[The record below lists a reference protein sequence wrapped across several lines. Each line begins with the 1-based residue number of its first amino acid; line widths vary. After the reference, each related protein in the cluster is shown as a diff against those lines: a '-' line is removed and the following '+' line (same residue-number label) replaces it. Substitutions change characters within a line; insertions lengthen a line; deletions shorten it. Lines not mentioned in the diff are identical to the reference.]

1 MASADWQ
8 KIKSRQAV
16 KAILR
21 HNCKDTREQTK
32 EHSNPHLR
40 PELTA
45 TNTGLWDTYAEAS
58 KRYDDRWAEVNGDK
72 TIRKDAVVGLGFSIP
87 APDELP
93 EDKEDKWFV
102 KVLDI
107 MATRYGYENI
117 ASFAVHRDERHEYID
132 PDTHE
137 RKMSRT
143 HAQGILF
150 PEADGTMCAKKIMT
164 KGRMA
169 ALNRA
174 IDEMSRTEFGVSF
187 LTGKGTKSR
196 GSVEEMKAKSLQA
209 EIEELEQKKADLE
222 KQKASLTREIEGKQ
236 ITLNAVNR
244 DIATGT
250 ATRDALI
257 ADLRGVEDRARKE
270 APEAEKPPTE
280 DDRAVIG
287 EVRRRRTKMKNG
299 KEMPTYD
306 YYLDAA
312 RQREQAERQK
322 EQEERER
329 IARQAAEER
338 QRQEKQ
344 AEYIK
349 RYSGF
354 AKKRQ
359 DTTSAGRKLPDI
371 SHITQR
377 GDSYDGPEF

>member
-8 KIKSRQAV
+8 KIKSRQQV

-45 TNTGLWDTYAEAS
+45 TNTGLWDTYAEAV

-72 TIRKDAVVGLGFSIP
+72 TVRKDAVVGLGFSTP
-87 APDELP
+87 APDDLP
-93 EDKEDKWFV
+93 EDKENKWFV
-102 KVLDI
+102 QVLDI

-169 ALNRA
+169 ELNRA

-187 LTGKGTKSR
+187 LTGRGTKSR
-196 GSVEEMKAKSLQA
+196 GSVEEMKARSLQA
-209 EIEELEQKKADLE
+209 EIEDLE
-222 KQKASLTREIEGKQ
+222 KQKAALTREIEGKQ

-250 ATRDALI
+250 ATRDALM
-257 ADLRGVEDRARKE
+257 ADLRGVEDRARKK
-270 APEAEKPPTE
+270 ATEAEKPLTE

-377 GDSYDGPEF
+377 GDSYDGPEY

>member
-8 KIKSRQAV
+8 KIKSRQQV

-45 TNTGLWDTYAEAS
+45 TNTGLWDTYAEAA

-72 TIRKDAVVGLGFSIP
+72 TVRKDAVVGLGFSIP
-87 APDELP
+87 APDALP
-93 EDKEDKWFV
+93 EEQEDKWFV

-107 MATRYGYENI
+107 MVTRYGYENI

-209 EIEELEQKKADLE
+209 EIEDLE
-222 KQKASLTREIEGKQ
+222 KQKAALTREIEGKRQ
-236 ITLNAVNR
+236 EQQALDNS
-244 DIATGT
+244 IARGK
-250 ATRDALI
+250 ATRDALT
-257 ADLRGVEDRARKE
+257 ADLRAVERKARVQ
-270 APEAEKPPTE
+270 APEAEKPFTE

-287 EVRRRRTKMKNG
+287 VVKRRSLTMKDGQKVNAYDHYKAIAD
-299 KEMPTYD
+299 KERD
-306 YYLDAA
+306 RKA
-312 RQREQAERQK
+312 REEQA
-322 EQEERER
+322 ERER
-329 IARQAAEER
+329 IAREAEAERRRQEREAEEQRRREEQRKAFIAR
-338 QRQEKQ
+338 QPKVPRTP
-344 AEYIK
+344 
-349 RYSGF
+349 G
-354 AKKRQ
+354 
-359 DTTSAGRKLPDI
+359 GRPMPDI
-371 SHITQR
+371 SNITQR
-377 GDSYDGPEF
+377 GDSYDGPEY

>member
-8 KIKSRQAV
+8 KIKSRQQV

-45 TNTGLWDTYAEAS
+45 TNTGLWDTYAEAA

-72 TIRKDAVVGLGFSIP
+72 TVRKDAVVGLGFSIP
-87 APDELP
+87 APDDLP
-93 EDKEDKWFV
+93 EEQEDKWFV

-107 MATRYGYENI
+107 MVTRYGYENI

-169 ALNRA
+169 ELNRA
-174 IDEMSRTEFGVSF
+174 IDDMSRTEFGVSF

-209 EIEELEQKKADLE
+209 EIEDLE
-222 KQKASLTREIEGKQ
+222 KQKAALTREIEGKRQ
-236 ITLNAVNR
+236 EQQALDNS
-244 DIATGT
+244 IARGK
-250 ATRDALI
+250 ATRDALT
-257 ADLRGVEDRARKE
+257 ADLRAVERKARVQ
-270 APEAEKPPTE
+270 APEAEKPLTE

-287 EVRRRRTKMKNG
+287 VVKRRSLTMKDGQKVNAYDHYKAIAD
-299 KEMPTYD
+299 KERD
-306 YYLDAA
+306 RKA
-312 RQREQAERQK
+312 REEQA
-322 EQEERER
+322 ERER
-329 IARQAAEER
+329 IAREAEAERRRQEREAEEQRRREEQRKAFMAR
-338 QRQEKQ
+338 QPKVPRTP
-344 AEYIK
+344 
-349 RYSGF
+349 G
-354 AKKRQ
+354 
-359 DTTSAGRKLPDI
+359 GRPMPDI

>member
-1 MASADWQ
+1 MASADWK
-8 KIKSRQAV
+8 KIKSRQQV

-21 HNCKDTREQTK
+21 HNCKDTREQTQ

-45 TNTGLWDTYAEAS
+45 TNTGLWDTYAEAA

-87 APDELP
+87 APDALP
-93 EDKEDKWFV
+93 EDKENKWFV
-102 KVLDI
+102 KVLEI
-107 MATRYGYENI
+107 MSDRFGYENI

-169 ALNRA
+169 ELNRA

-209 EIEELEQKKADLE
+209 EIEDLE
-222 KQKASLTREIEGKQ
+222 KQKAALTREIEGKRQ
-236 ITLNAVNR
+236 EQQALDNS
-244 DIATGT
+244 IARGK
-250 ATRDALI
+250 ATRDALT
-257 ADLRGVEDRARKE
+257 ADLRAVERKARVQ
-270 APEAEKPPTE
+270 APEAEKPFTE

-287 EVRRRRTKMKNG
+287 VVKRRSLTMKDGQKVNAYDHYKAIAD
-299 KEMPTYD
+299 KERD
-306 YYLDAA
+306 RKA
-312 RQREQAERQK
+312 REEQA
-322 EQEERER
+322 ERER
-329 IARQAAEER
+329 IAREAEAERRRQEREAEEQRRREEQRKAFIAR
-338 QRQEKQ
+338 QPKVPRTP
-344 AEYIK
+344 
-349 RYSGF
+349 G
-354 AKKRQ
+354 
-359 DTTSAGRKLPDI
+359 GRPMPDI
-371 SHITQR
+371 SNITQR
-377 GDSYDGPEF
+377 GDSYDGPEY

>member
-1 MASADWQ
+1 MASVDWMKYKTAAD
-8 KIKSRQAV
+8 V
-16 KAILR
+16 KARLR
-21 HNCKDTREQTK
+21 HDCQDTRENTK
-32 EHSNPHLR
+32 QHQNTHINKA
-40 PELTA
+40 LTG
-45 TNTGLWDTYAEAS
+45 TNTGVWTEYKEARERFE
-58 KRYDDRWAEVNGDK
+58 KRLAEVTDGK
-72 TIRKDAVVGLGFSIP
+72 TVRKDAVRGVGFNIP
-87 APDELP
+87 APEGLTP
-93 EDKEDKWFV
+93 DKEDAWFARA
-102 KVLDI
+102 LDI
-107 MATRYGYENI
+107 MGERYGLENI
-117 ASFAVHRDERHEYID
+117 CCYTIHRDEVHDYY
-132 PDTHE
+132 DTE
-137 RKMSRT
+137 KQAWCKSRV
-143 HAQGILF
+143 HAQGILV
-150 PEADGTMCAKKIMT
+150 PEVDGSLCAKKVT
-164 KGRMA
+164 ARGRMM
-169 ALNRA
+169 ALNEA
-174 IDEMSRTEFGVSF
+174 IDQMSRDEFGLAF
-187 LTGKGTKSR
+187 MDGTKRKSR
-196 GSVEEMKAKSLQA
+196 GSVEAMKAKSLQA
-209 EIEELEQKKADLE
+209 EIEELAR
-222 KQKASLTREIEGKQ
+222 QKAALTREIEGKQ

-250 ATRDALI
+250 ATRDALV
-257 ADLRGVEDRARKE
+257 ADLRGVEDRARKP
-270 APEAEKPPTE
+270 ATEAEKPFTE

-371 SHITQR
+371 SNITQR

>member
-1 MASADWQ
+1 MASADWK
-8 KIKSRQAV
+8 KIKSRQQV

-21 HNCKDTREQTK
+21 HNCKDTREQTQ

-45 TNTGLWDTYAEAS
+45 TNTGLWDTYAEAA

-72 TIRKDAVVGLGFSIP
+72 TVRKDAVVGLGFSIP
-87 APDELP
+87 APDALP
-93 EDKEDKWFV
+93 EDKENKWFV
-102 KVLDI
+102 KVLEI
-107 MATRYGYENI
+107 MSDRFGYENI

-169 ALNRA
+169 ELNRA
-174 IDEMSRTEFGVSF
+174 IDDMSRTEFGVSF

-209 EIEELEQKKADLE
+209 EIEELEQQRA
-222 KQKASLTREIEGKQ
+222 ALTREIEGKRQ
-236 ITLNAVNR
+236 EQQAL
-244 DIATGT
+244 DKSIARGK
-250 ATRDALI
+250 ATRDALT
-257 ADLRGVEDRARKE
+257 ADLRAVERKARVQ
-270 APEAEKPPTE
+270 APEAEKPLTE

-287 EVRRRRTKMKNG
+287 VVKRRSLTMKDGQKVNAYDHYKAIAD
-299 KEMPTYD
+299 KERD
-306 YYLDAA
+306 RKA
-312 RQREQAERQK
+312 REEQA
-322 EQEERER
+322 ERER
-329 IARQAAEER
+329 IAREAEAERRRQEREAEEQRRREEQRKAFMAR
-338 QRQEKQ
+338 QPKVPRTP
-344 AEYIK
+344 
-349 RYSGF
+349 G
-354 AKKRQ
+354 
-359 DTTSAGRKLPDI
+359 GRPMPDI

>member
-8 KIKSRQAV
+8 KIKSRQQV

-45 TNTGLWDTYAEAS
+45 TNTGLWDTYAEAA
-58 KRYDDRWAEVNGDK
+58 KRYDDRWAAVNGDK
-72 TIRKDAVVGLGFSIP
+72 TVRKDAVVGLGFSVP
-87 APDELP
+87 APDALP
-93 EDKEDKWFV
+93 EDKENKWFV
-102 KVLDI
+102 KVLEI
-107 MATRYGYENI
+107 MSDRFGYENI

-169 ALNRA
+169 ELNRA

-209 EIEELEQKKADLE
+209 EIEELEQQRA
-222 KQKASLTREIEGKQ
+222 ALTREIEGKRQ
-236 ITLNAVNR
+236 EQQALDNS
-244 DIATGT
+244 IARGK
-250 ATRDALI
+250 ATRDALT
-257 ADLRGVEDRARKE
+257 ADLRAVERKARVQ
-270 APEAEKPPTE
+270 APEAEKPLTE

-287 EVRRRRTKMKNG
+287 VVKRRSLTMKDGQKVNAYDHYKAIAD
-299 KEMPTYD
+299 KERD
-306 YYLDAA
+306 RKA
-312 RQREQAERQK
+312 REEQA
-322 EQEERER
+322 ERER
-329 IARQAAEER
+329 IAREAEAERRRQEREAEEQRRREEQRKAFMAR
-338 QRQEKQ
+338 QPKVPRTP
-344 AEYIK
+344 
-349 RYSGF
+349 G
-354 AKKRQ
+354 
-359 DTTSAGRKLPDI
+359 GRPMPDI

>member
-1 MASADWQ
+1 MASVDWQ
-8 KIKSRQAV
+8 KIKSSQYV
-16 KAILR
+16 KAVLR
-21 HNCKDTREQTK
+21 HNCKDTREQTQ
-32 EHSNPHLR
+32 EHSNPHLH

-45 TNTGLWDTYAEAS
+45 KNTGVWDTYAEACQ
-58 KRYDDRWAEVNGDK
+58 RYDDRLAEVTEGK
-72 TIRKDAVVGLGFSIP
+72 SVRKDAVLGLGFSIP
-87 APDELP
+87 APEGLP
-93 EDKEDKWFV
+93 ASKEEAWFYRTFE
-102 KVLDI
+102 I
-107 MATRYGYENI
+107 MGSRYGVENI
-117 ASFAVHRDERHEYID
+117 VSYAIHRDEKHEYID

-137 RKMSRT
+137 KNMSRT

-150 PEADGTMCAKKIMT
+150 PEVDGALCAKKIMT
-164 KGRMA
+164 RGRMA

-174 IDEMSRTEFGVSF
+174 IDDMSRAEFGVSF

-209 EIEELEQKKADLE
+209 EIEDLE
-222 KQKASLTREIEGKQ
+222 KQKAALTREIEGKQ

-250 ATRDALI
+250 ATRDALV
-257 ADLRGVEDRARKE
+257 ADLRGVEDRARKK
-270 APEAEKPPTE
+270 ATEAEKPFTE

-344 AEYIK
+344 AAYIK

>member
-8 KIKSRQAV
+8 KIKSRQQV

-45 TNTGLWDTYAEAS
+45 TNTGLWDTYAEAA

-72 TIRKDAVVGLGFSIP
+72 TVRKDAVVGLGFSIP
-87 APDELP
+87 APDALP
-93 EDKEDKWFV
+93 EEQEDKWFV

-107 MATRYGYENI
+107 MVTRYGYENI

-169 ALNRA
+169 ELNRA
-174 IDEMSRTEFGVSF
+174 IDDMSRTEFGVLF

-196 GSVEEMKAKSLQA
+196 GSVEAMKAKSLQA
-209 EIEELEQKKADLE
+209 EIEELEQQRA
-222 KQKASLTREIEGKQ
+222 ALTREIEGKRQ
-236 ITLNAVNR
+236 EQQALDNS
-244 DIATGT
+244 IARGK
-250 ATRDALI
+250 ATRDALT
-257 ADLRGVEDRARKE
+257 ADLRAVERKARVQ
-270 APEAEKPPTE
+270 APEAEKPLTE

-287 EVRRRRTKMKNG
+287 VVKRRSLTMKDGQKVNAYDHYKAIAD
-299 KEMPTYD
+299 KERD
-306 YYLDAA
+306 RKA
-312 RQREQAERQK
+312 REEQA
-322 EQEERER
+322 ERER
-329 IARQAAEER
+329 IAREAEAERRRQEREAEE
-338 QRQEKQ
+338 QRRREEQ
-344 AEYIK
+344 
-349 RYSGF
+349 
-354 AKKRQ
+354 
-359 DTTSAGRKLPDI
+359 RKAFMARPYAL
-371 SHITQR
+371 H
-377 GDSYDGPEF
+377 

>member
-1 MASADWQ
+1 MASADWK
-8 KIKSRQAV
+8 KIKSRQQV

-21 HNCKDTREQTK
+21 HNCKDTREQTQ

-45 TNTGLWDTYAEAS
+45 TNTGLWDTYAEAA

-87 APDELP
+87 APDALP
-93 EDKEDKWFV
+93 EDKENKWFV
-102 KVLDI
+102 KVLEI
-107 MATRYGYENI
+107 MSDRFGYENI

-209 EIEELEQKKADLE
+209 EIEDLE
-222 KQKASLTREIEGKQ
+222 KQKAALTREIEGKRQ
-236 ITLNAVNR
+236 EQQALDNS
-244 DIATGT
+244 IARGK
-250 ATRDALI
+250 ATRDALT
-257 ADLRGVEDRARKE
+257 ADLRAVERKARVQ
-270 APEAEKPPTE
+270 APEAEKPFTE

-287 EVRRRRTKMKNG
+287 VVKRRSLTMKDGQKVNAYDHYKAIAD
-299 KEMPTYD
+299 KERD
-306 YYLDAA
+306 RKA
-312 RQREQAERQK
+312 REEQA
-322 EQEERER
+322 ERER
-329 IARQAAEER
+329 IAREAEAERRRQEREAEEQRRREEQRKAFIAR
-338 QRQEKQ
+338 QPKVPRTP
-344 AEYIK
+344 
-349 RYSGF
+349 G
-354 AKKRQ
+354 
-359 DTTSAGRKLPDI
+359 GRPMPDI
-371 SHITQR
+371 SNITQR

>member
-1 MASADWQ
+1 MASADWK
-8 KIKSRQAV
+8 KIKSRQQV

-21 HNCKDTREQTK
+21 HNCKDTREQTQ

-45 TNTGLWDTYAEAS
+45 TNTGLWDTYAEAA

-87 APDELP
+87 APDALP
-93 EDKEDKWFV
+93 EDKENKWFV
-102 KVLDI
+102 KVLEI
-107 MATRYGYENI
+107 MSDRFGYENI

-209 EIEELEQKKADLE
+209 EIEDLE
-222 KQKASLTREIEGKQ
+222 KQKAALTREIEGKRQ
-236 ITLNAVNR
+236 EQQALDNS
-244 DIATGT
+244 IARGK
-250 ATRDALI
+250 ATRDALT
-257 ADLRGVEDRARKE
+257 ADLRAVERKARVQ
-270 APEAEKPPTE
+270 APEAEKPFTE

-287 EVRRRRTKMKNG
+287 VVKRRSLTMKDGQKVNAYDHYKAIAD
-299 KEMPTYD
+299 KERD
-306 YYLDAA
+306 RKA
-312 RQREQAERQK
+312 REEQA
-322 EQEERER
+322 ERER
-329 IARQAAEER
+329 IAREAEAERRRQEREAEEQRRREEQRKAFIAR
-338 QRQEKQ
+338 QPKVPRTP
-344 AEYIK
+344 
-349 RYSGF
+349 G
-354 AKKRQ
+354 
-359 DTTSAGRKLPDI
+359 GRPMPDI
-371 SHITQR
+371 SNITQR
-377 GDSYDGPEF
+377 GDSYDGPEY

>member
-1 MASADWQ
+1 MASADWK
-8 KIKSRQAV
+8 KIKSRQQV

-21 HNCKDTREQTK
+21 HNCKDTREQTQ

-45 TNTGLWDTYAEAS
+45 TNTGLWDTYAEAA

-72 TIRKDAVVGLGFSIP
+72 TVRKDAVVGLGFSIP
-87 APDELP
+87 APDALP
-93 EDKEDKWFV
+93 EEQEDKWFV

-107 MATRYGYENI
+107 MVTRYGYENI

-169 ALNRA
+169 ELNRA
-174 IDEMSRTEFGVSF
+174 IDDMSRTEFGVSF

-209 EIEELEQKKADLE
+209 EIEELEQQRA
-222 KQKASLTREIEGKQ
+222 ALTREIEGKRQ
-236 ITLNAVNR
+236 EQQALDNS
-244 DIATGT
+244 IARGK
-250 ATRDALI
+250 ATRDALT
-257 ADLRGVEDRARKE
+257 ADLRAVERKARVQ
-270 APEAEKPPTE
+270 APEAEKPLTE

-287 EVRRRRTKMKNG
+287 VVKRRSLTMKDGQKVNAYDHYKAIAD
-299 KEMPTYD
+299 KERD
-306 YYLDAA
+306 RKA
-312 RQREQAERQK
+312 REEQA
-322 EQEERER
+322 ERER
-329 IARQAAEER
+329 IAREAEAERRRQEREAEEQRRREEQRKAFMAR
-338 QRQEKQ
+338 QPKVPRTP
-344 AEYIK
+344 
-349 RYSGF
+349 G
-354 AKKRQ
+354 
-359 DTTSAGRKLPDI
+359 GRPMPDI
-371 SHITQR
+371 SNITQR
-377 GDSYDGPEF
+377 GDSYDGPEY

>member
-8 KIKSRQAV
+8 KIKSRQQV

-45 TNTGLWDTYAEAS
+45 TNTGLWDTYAEAA

-72 TIRKDAVVGLGFSIP
+72 TVRKDAVVGLGFSIP
-87 APDELP
+87 APDALP
-93 EDKEDKWFV
+93 EEQEDKWFV

-107 MATRYGYENI
+107 MVTRYGYENI

-150 PEADGTMCAKKIMT
+150 PEAGGTMCAKKIMT

-169 ALNRA
+169 ELNRA
-174 IDEMSRTEFGVSF
+174 IDDMSRTEFGVSF

-209 EIEELEQKKADLE
+209 EIEELEQQRA
-222 KQKASLTREIEGKQ
+222 ALTREIEGKRQ
-236 ITLNAVNR
+236 EQQALDNS
-244 DIATGT
+244 IARGK
-250 ATRDALI
+250 ATRDALT
-257 ADLRGVEDRARKE
+257 ADLRAVERKARVQ
-270 APEAEKPPTE
+270 APEAEKPLTE

-287 EVRRRRTKMKNG
+287 VVKRRSLTMKDGQKVNAYDHYKAIAD
-299 KEMPTYD
+299 KERD
-306 YYLDAA
+306 RKA
-312 RQREQAERQK
+312 REEQA
-322 EQEERER
+322 ERER
-329 IARQAAEER
+329 IAREAEAERRRQEREAEEQRRREEQRKAFMAR
-338 QRQEKQ
+338 QPKVPRTP
-344 AEYIK
+344 
-349 RYSGF
+349 G
-354 AKKRQ
+354 
-359 DTTSAGRKLPDI
+359 GRPMPDI

>member
-1 MASADWQ
+1 MASVDW
-8 KIKSRQAV
+8 KKYKTAGDV
-16 KAILR
+16 KARLR
-21 HNCKDTREQTK
+21 HDCQDTRENTK
-32 EHSNPHLR
+32 QHQNPHINKAM
-40 PELTA
+40 TNQ
-45 TNTGLWDTYAEAS
+45 NTGVWTEYKDARERFE
-58 KRYDDRWAEVNGDK
+58 KRLAEVTDGK
-72 TIRKDAVVGLGFSIP
+72 TVRKDAVRGVGFNIP
-87 APDELP
+87 APEGLTP
-93 EDKEDKWFV
+93 DKEDAWFARA
-102 KVLDI
+102 LDI
-107 MATRYGYENI
+107 MGERYGLENVCCYTI
-117 ASFAVHRDERHEYID
+117 HRDEVHDYY
-132 PDTHE
+132 DTE
-137 RKMSRT
+137 KQAWCKSRV
-143 HAQGILF
+143 HAQGILV
-150 PEADGTMCAKKIMT
+150 PEVDGSLCAKKVT
-164 KGRMA
+164 ARGRMME
-169 ALNRA
+169 LNEA
-174 IDEMSRTEFGVSF
+174 IDQMSRDEFGLAF
-187 LTGKGTKSR
+187 MDGTKRKSR

-209 EIEELEQKKADLE
+209 EIEELER
-222 KQKASLTREIEGKQ
+222 QKAALTREIEGKQ

-250 ATRDALI
+250 ATRDALV
-257 ADLRGVEDRARKE
+257 ADLRGVEDRARKK
-270 APEAEKPPTE
+270 APEAEKPFTE

-344 AEYIK
+344 AAYIK

>member
-8 KIKSRQAV
+8 KIKSRQQV

-45 TNTGLWDTYAEAS
+45 TNTGLWDTYAEAA

-87 APDELP
+87 APDALP
-93 EDKEDKWFV
+93 EEQEDKWFV

-107 MATRYGYENI
+107 MVTRYGYENI

-169 ALNRA
+169 ELNRA
-174 IDEMSRTEFGVSF
+174 IDDMSRTEFGVSF

-196 GSVEEMKAKSLQA
+196 GSVEAMKAKSLQA
-209 EIEELEQKKADLE
+209 EIEELEQQRA
-222 KQKASLTREIEGKQ
+222 ALTREIEGKRQ
-236 ITLNAVNR
+236 EQQALDNS
-244 DIATGT
+244 IARGK
-250 ATRDALI
+250 ATRDALT
-257 ADLRGVEDRARKE
+257 ADLRAVERKARVQ
-270 APEAEKPPTE
+270 APEAEKPFTE

-287 EVRRRRTKMKNG
+287 VVKRRSLTMKDGQKVNAYDHYKAIAD
-299 KEMPTYD
+299 KERD
-306 YYLDAA
+306 RKA
-312 RQREQAERQK
+312 REEQA
-322 EQEERER
+322 ERER
-329 IARQAAEER
+329 IAREAEAERRRQEREAEEQRRREEQRKAFMAR
-338 QRQEKQ
+338 QPKVPRTP
-344 AEYIK
+344 
-349 RYSGF
+349 G
-354 AKKRQ
+354 
-359 DTTSAGRKLPDI
+359 GRPMPDI

>member
-1 MASADWQ
+1 MASADWK

-107 MATRYGYENI
+107 MSDRFGYENI

-150 PEADGTMCAKKIMT
+150 PEADGNMCAKKIMT

-209 EIEELEQKKADLE
+209 EIEELEQKKAT
-222 KQKASLTREIEGKQ
+222 LTREIEGKQ

-244 DIATGT
+244 DIARGT
-250 ATRDALI
+250 ATRDALT
-257 ADLRGVEDRARKE
+257 ADLRAVEDRARRK
-270 APEAEKPPTE
+270 APEAERPFTE

-287 EVRRRRTKMKNG
+287 EVRRRRTRTKDG
-299 KEMPTYD
+299 KETPTYD

-349 RYSGF
+349 RYSGC

>member
-1 MASADWQ
+1 MASADWK
-8 KIKSRQAV
+8 KIKSRQQV

-21 HNCKDTREQTK
+21 HNCKDTREQTQ

-45 TNTGLWDTYAEAS
+45 TNTGLWDTYAEAA

-87 APDELP
+87 APDGLP
-93 EDKEDKWFV
+93 EDKENKWFV
-102 KVLDI
+102 KVLEI
-107 MATRYGYENI
+107 MSDRFGYENI

-150 PEADGTMCAKKIMT
+150 PEAGGTMCAKKIMT

-209 EIEELEQKKADLE
+209 EIEELEQ
-222 KQKASLTREIEGKQ
+222 QKAALTREIEGKRQ
-236 ITLNAVNR
+236 EQQALDNS
-244 DIATGT
+244 IARGK
-250 ATRDALI
+250 ATRDALT
-257 ADLRGVEDRARKE
+257 ADLRAVERKARVQ
-270 APEAEKPPTE
+270 APEAEKPFTE

-287 EVRRRRTKMKNG
+287 VVKRRSLTMKDGQKVNAYDHYKAIAD
-299 KEMPTYD
+299 KERD
-306 YYLDAA
+306 RKA
-312 RQREQAERQK
+312 REEQA
-322 EQEERER
+322 ERER
-329 IARQAAEER
+329 IAREAEAERRRQEREAEEQRRREEQRKAFIAR
-338 QRQEKQ
+338 QPKVPRTP
-344 AEYIK
+344 
-349 RYSGF
+349 G
-354 AKKRQ
+354 
-359 DTTSAGRKLPDI
+359 GRPMPDI
-371 SHITQR
+371 SNITQR
-377 GDSYDGPEF
+377 GDSYDGPEY

>member
-8 KIKSRQAV
+8 KIKSRQQV

-21 HNCKDTREQTK
+21 HNCKDTREQTQ

-45 TNTGLWDTYAEAS
+45 TNTGLWDTYAEAA

-72 TIRKDAVVGLGFSIP
+72 TVRKDAVVGLGFSIP
-87 APDELP
+87 APDALP
-93 EDKEDKWFV
+93 EEQEDKWFV

-107 MATRYGYENI
+107 MVTRYGYENI

-169 ALNRA
+169 ELNRA

-209 EIEELEQKKADLE
+209 EIEELEQQRA
-222 KQKASLTREIEGKQ
+222 ALTREIEGKRQ
-236 ITLNAVNR
+236 EQQAL
-244 DIATGT
+244 DKSIARGK
-250 ATRDALI
+250 ATRDALT
-257 ADLRGVEDRARKE
+257 ADLRAVERKARVQ
-270 APEAEKPPTE
+270 APEAEKPLTE

-287 EVRRRRTKMKNG
+287 VVKRRSLTMKDGQKVNAYDHYKAIAD
-299 KEMPTYD
+299 KERD
-306 YYLDAA
+306 RKA
-312 RQREQAERQK
+312 REEQA
-322 EQEERER
+322 ERER
-329 IARQAAEER
+329 IAREAEAERRRQEREAEEQRRREEQRKAFMAR
-338 QRQEKQ
+338 QPKVPRTP
-344 AEYIK
+344 
-349 RYSGF
+349 G
-354 AKKRQ
+354 
-359 DTTSAGRKLPDI
+359 GRPMPDI

>member
-8 KIKSRQAV
+8 KIKSRQQV

-45 TNTGLWDTYAEAS
+45 TNTGLWDTYAEAA

-72 TIRKDAVVGLGFSIP
+72 TVRKDAVVGLGFSIP
-87 APDELP
+87 APDALP
-93 EDKEDKWFV
+93 EEQEDKWFV

-107 MATRYGYENI
+107 MVTRYGYENI

-169 ALNRA
+169 ELNRA
-174 IDEMSRTEFGVSF
+174 IDDMSRTEFGVSF

-209 EIEELEQKKADLE
+209 EIEELEQQRA
-222 KQKASLTREIEGKQ
+222 ALTREIEGKRQ
-236 ITLNAVNR
+236 EQQALDNS
-244 DIATGT
+244 IARGK
-250 ATRDALI
+250 ATRDALT
-257 ADLRGVEDRARKE
+257 ADLRAVERKARVQ
-270 APEAEKPPTE
+270 APEAEKPLTE

-287 EVRRRRTKMKNG
+287 VVKRRSLTMKDGQKVNA
-299 KEMPTYD
+299 YD
-306 YYLDAA
+306 HYKAIAD
-312 RQREQAERQK
+312 K
-322 EQEERER
+322 ERER
-329 IARQAAEER
+329 IAREEQAERERIAREAEAERRRQEREAEEQRRREEQRKAFMAR
-338 QRQEKQ
+338 QPKVPRTP
-344 AEYIK
+344 
-349 RYSGF
+349 G
-354 AKKRQ
+354 
-359 DTTSAGRKLPDI
+359 GRPMPDI
-371 SHITQR
+371 SHIKQR

>member
-8 KIKSRQAV
+8 KIKSRQQV

-45 TNTGLWDTYAEAS
+45 TNTGLWDTYAEAA

-72 TIRKDAVVGLGFSIP
+72 TVRKDAVVGLGFSIP
-87 APDELP
+87 APDALP
-93 EDKEDKWFV
+93 EEQEDKWFV

-107 MATRYGYENI
+107 MVTRYGYENI

-169 ALNRA
+169 ELNRA
-174 IDEMSRTEFGVSF
+174 IDDMSRTEFGVSF

-209 EIEELEQKKADLE
+209 EIEDLE
-222 KQKASLTREIEGKQ
+222 KQKAALTREIEGKRQ
-236 ITLNAVNR
+236 EQQALDNS
-244 DIATGT
+244 IARGK
-250 ATRDALI
+250 ATRDALT
-257 ADLRGVEDRARKE
+257 ADLRAVERKARVQ
-270 APEAEKPPTE
+270 APEAEKPLTE

-287 EVRRRRTKMKNG
+287 VVKRRSLTMKDGQKVNAYDHYKAIAD
-299 KEMPTYD
+299 KERD
-306 YYLDAA
+306 RKA
-312 RQREQAERQK
+312 REEQA
-322 EQEERER
+322 ERER
-329 IARQAAEER
+329 IAREAEAERRRQEREAEEQRRREEQRKAFMAR
-338 QRQEKQ
+338 QPKVPRTP
-344 AEYIK
+344 
-349 RYSGF
+349 G
-354 AKKRQ
+354 
-359 DTTSAGRKLPDI
+359 GRPMPDI

>member
-1 MASADWQ
+1 MASADWK
-8 KIKSRQAV
+8 KIKSRQQV

-21 HNCKDTREQTK
+21 HNCKDTREQTQ

-40 PELTA
+40 PELTVQ
-45 TNTGLWDTYAEAS
+45 NTGAWDTYAEAA

-72 TIRKDAVVGLGFSIP
+72 TVRKDAVVGLGFSIP
-87 APDELP
+87 APDALP
-93 EDKEDKWFV
+93 EEQEDKWFV

-107 MATRYGYENI
+107 MVTRYGYENI

-169 ALNRA
+169 ELNRA

-196 GSVEEMKAKSLQA
+196 GSVEAMKAKSLQA
-209 EIEELEQKKADLE
+209 EIEELER
-222 KQKASLTREIEGKQ
+222 QKAALTREIEGKQ

-250 ATRDALI
+250 ATRDALT
-257 ADLRGVEDRARKE
+257 ADLRAVERKARVQ
-270 APEAEKPPTE
+270 APEAEKPFTE

-344 AEYIK
+344 AEYVK

-359 DTTSAGRKLPDI
+359 DTTPAGRKLPDI
-371 SHITQR
+371 SNITQR

>member
-8 KIKSRQAV
+8 KIKSRQQV

-21 HNCKDTREQTK
+21 HNCKDTREQTQ

-45 TNTGLWDTYAEAS
+45 TNTGLWDTYAEAA

-72 TIRKDAVVGLGFSIP
+72 TVRKDAVVGLGFSIP
-87 APDELP
+87 APDALP
-93 EDKEDKWFV
+93 EEQENKWFV
-102 KVLDI
+102 QVLDI

-169 ALNRA
+169 ELNRA
-174 IDEMSRTEFGVSF
+174 IDDMSRTEFGVSF

-209 EIEELEQKKADLE
+209 EIEELEQQRA
-222 KQKASLTREIEGKQ
+222 ALTREIEGKRQ
-236 ITLNAVNR
+236 EQQALDNS
-244 DIATGT
+244 IARGK
-250 ATRDALI
+250 ATRDALT
-257 ADLRGVEDRARKE
+257 ADLRAVERKARVQ
-270 APEAEKPPTE
+270 APEAEKPLTE

-287 EVRRRRTKMKNG
+287 VVKRRSLTMKDGQKVNAYDHYKAIAD
-299 KEMPTYD
+299 KERD
-306 YYLDAA
+306 RKA
-312 RQREQAERQK
+312 REEQA
-322 EQEERER
+322 ERER
-329 IARQAAEER
+329 IAREAEAERRRQEREAEEQRRREEQRKAFMAR
-338 QRQEKQ
+338 QPKVPRTP
-344 AEYIK
+344 
-349 RYSGF
+349 G
-354 AKKRQ
+354 
-359 DTTSAGRKLPDI
+359 GRPMPDI